1 MESRSADAASDT
13 GAARIGVVEGVVLAL
28 IVERARLGPRL
39 HDQIMGLV
47 KPLVR
52 IDRIDAGGMIF
63 GADAAHEA
71 GDDPAIRN
79 IVEHRVFFG
88 DIQRIVHQR
97 QGAAEDRDF
106 HVAVAGA
113 INQNGRDEIGR
124 RHHPVSGLMML
135 VDADAVEA
143 ALAGIDQLLDIFA
156 IKRRPALG
164 VVERIWE
171 IYPIQ
176 FVLTRGLEIEVAIR
190 HQVKG
195 KELHH

>member
-1 MESRSADAASDT
+1 M
-13 GAARIGVVEGVVLAL
+13 V
-28 IVERARLGPRL
+28 
-39 HDQIMGLV
+39 
-47 KPLVR
+47 
-52 IDRIDAGGMIF
+52 F
-63 GADAAHEA
+63 GADASHKA
-71 GDDPAIRN
+71 GDNPAVRN
-79 IVEHRVFFG
+79 VVEHRVFFG
-88 DIQRIVHQR
+88 DVQRIIHQW
-97 QGAAEDRDF
+97 QGAAEDRHF
-106 HVAVAGA
+106 HIAVARA
-113 INQNGRDEIGR
+113 VNQNGRDEIGR

-176 FVLTRGLEIEVAIR
+176 FVLARGLEIEVAVG
-190 HQVKG
+190 HQVKS